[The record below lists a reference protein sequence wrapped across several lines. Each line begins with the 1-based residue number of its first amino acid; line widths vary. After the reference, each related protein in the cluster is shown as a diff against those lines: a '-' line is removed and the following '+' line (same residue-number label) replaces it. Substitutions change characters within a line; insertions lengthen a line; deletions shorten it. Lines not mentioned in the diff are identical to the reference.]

1 MTVEIGHFALVLA
14 LAVSLVQFILPLI
27 GVRAGDLALMR
38 LADRAAG
45 LQFLLVG
52 IAFACLT
59 AAYLGSDFSVRNVYE
74 NSHSLKPT
82 IYKLSGVWGN
92 HEGSL
97 LLWVLILSLSGAAV
111 AAFGQGIPDRL
122 RSLTLSVQASVA
134 IAFLLFMVLT
144 SNPFDRLLPRPSR
157 GVTSIRCCRI
167 PASRSIRRCS
177 MWAMSGSRSLSP
189 SPSRR

>member
-27 GVRAGDLALMR
+27 GVRAGDLALMQL

-82 IYKLSGVWGN
+82 IYKLSGVWGTTR
-92 HEGSL
+92 
-97 LLWVLILSLSGAAV
+97 A
-111 AAFGQGIPDRL
+111 
-122 RSLTLSVQASVA
+122 
-134 IAFLLFMVLT
+134 
-144 SNPFDRLLPRPSR
+144 
-157 GVTSIRCCRI
+157 RCC
-167 PASRSIRRCS
+167 
-177 MWAMSGSRSLSP
+177 SGS
-189 SPSRR
+189 